1 MEMDDFCH
9 SDSDCSGQSSCF
21 GGECLHK
28 DLLPLSPQD
37 VILGL
42 IIFVLTGI
50 ANAAGIAGASVL
62 IPIAILVG
70 GFSTHEAIPMVNTA
84 VFGGVCVAAVLRIQL
99 RHLVVDKPRI
109 DYDAAMHLCMPMLL
123 GAVAGVM
130 LNTVMPEW
138 AILTLLLL
146 VLGYSTF
153 NVFTR
158 AVNIHKLGPIEEPI
172 LQRKS
177 SEGSIQLTAIFR
189 EESQVAPCGQL
200 IWIAGML
207 LLVIASVFI
216 RGGKGIDSVLGFVTC
231 SFGYWVATLLF
242 VCVCLAFMY
251 LTTQMLMEKN
261 RYYESIGYPFSKGDF
276 RWTKSECFTVI
287 GGGIV
292 TGLVSGLFGIAGGV
306 VLIPI
311 LLALNMRPEVANA
324 TCSFLTFFT
333 NFTTFL
339 QYTATGMVMFDYAG
353 VYFLLSMAGSLVG
366 VLLLEKVV
374 RKMQSATVFLLGI
387 IMAIAT
393 VLIPVYEIRHVIS
406 QMERG
411 TFHPGFNEFC

>member
-1 MEMDDFCH
+1 
-9 SDSDCSGQSSCF
+9 
-21 GGECLHK
+21 
-28 DLLPLSPQD
+28 LSPQD
-37 VILGL
+37 ILLGL
-42 IIFVLTGI
+42 LIFVLTGI

-70 GFSTHEAIPMVNTA
+70 GFNTHMAIPMVNTA
-84 VFGGVCVAAVLRIQL
+84 VFGGVCVAAVLRIKL
-99 RHLVVDKPRI
+99 RHLVVNKPRI

-123 GAVAGVM
+123 GAIAGVI

-138 AILTLLLL
+138 AILVLLLI

-153 NVFTR
+153 SVFTR
-158 AVNIHKLGPIEEPI
+158 AISIHKLGPMEEPI
-172 LQRKS
+172 LHRQSR
-177 SEGSIQLTAIFR
+177 ETTGDLGAIYQ
-189 EESQVAPCGQL
+189 EEAKTAPCNQL
-200 IWIAGML
+200 MWIGGML
-207 LLVIASVFI
+207 IIVIISVFI
-216 RGGKGIDSVLGFVTC
+216 RGGKGIESVLGFASC
-231 SFGYWVATLLF
+231 SLGYWTATALF
-242 VCVCLAFMY
+242 ILICVLFMCF
-251 LTTQMLMEKN
+251 TTNILIAKN
-261 RYYESIGYPFSKGDF
+261 AHYEAVGYPFSKGDF
-276 RWTKSECFTVI
+276 HWTRSECLTVI
-287 GGGIV
+287 AGGIV

-339 QYTATGMVMFDYAG
+339 QFTAAGVVTYDYA
-353 VYFLLSMAGSLVG
+353 VTYFVLSMVGSLLG
-366 VLLLEKVV
+366 VTLLERVV

-393 VLIPVYEIRHVIS
+393 ILIPVYEIRHVIM
-406 QMERG
+406 QVEIG